1 MTLHATHNLKNLNSH
16 LSLWKGRQKYK
27 THTHK
32 YTLQF
37 YPKDSV
43 LNAAIHTD
51 HVILLD
57 TFLALFFLSIFS
69 ISNTQI
75 WSIRPLH
82 FSTNLIIAEKKHQYW
97 IIIVKI
103 TFYLRCTARCCW
115 SIGYLKG
122 FLCLVRCGLNSANRS
137 FNCPTDI
144 WNMYESS
151 RDTDS
156 TSGSNHEMLRP
167 FCENWMT
174 SESQFLTFHCLETSG
189 PALHCLMLTLFCSQC
204 VF

>member
-1 MTLHATHNLKNLNSH
+1 MHFWHYFFINIFH
-16 LSLWKGRQKYK
+16 F
-27 THTHK
+27 K
-32 YTLQF
+32 YTDLVNQTT
-37 YPKDSV
+37 
-43 LNAAIHTD
+43 A
-51 HVILLD
+51 
-57 TFLALFFLSIFS
+57 FFNKSDYS
-69 ISNTQI
+69 WKQ
-75 WSIRPLH
+75 
-82 FSTNLIIAEKKHQYW
+82 HQYW

-103 TFYLRCTARCCW
+103 TFYLRCMARCCW

-144 WNMYESS
+144 WNNYESS

-189 PALHCLMLTLFCSQC
+189 PALHCLMSTSFCSQC